1 MFADSCTTPYLLEGT
16 KMNRTTRLT
25 GLALA
30 ALALV
35 VVLQSHDR
43 NPPGSKDE
51 HPAPNQRT
59 LKNVADLK
67 LPLSF
72 EANRGQTDSQ
82 VKFLARGNG
91 YNLFLTAT
99 EAVLSNPQSAPLR
112 MKLVNANPASEIEG
126 LDELPGKSNYF
137 IGSDPQQWRAG
148 VTHYA
153 KVKYRNVYPG
163 VDLVYYGHERQLEY
177 DFVLS
182 PGADPKQIKLAF
194 DGAERMR
201 IDGDGDL
208 TLGTAAGEALQHRPV
223 VYQEANGGR
232 RTVDGRYVLL
242 GQNEVGFEI
251 GEYDASRP
259 LVIDPVLSYATYLG
273 GSANDDVRAIRV
285 DAAGNIYVAG
295 ITLSTDFP
303 VVNALQATYG
313 GTGGANRGDII
324 VAKFNPAGA
333 LVYSTYLGGSS
344 DEDVYTMAVD
354 ATGAVYLAGATLSTN
369 YPLANALQS
378 TRRTQAFTVCATK
391 LNATGNA
398 LVYSTYLGGS
408 SAELAY
414 GLAVDDAGAA
424 YVTGGTN
431 SADFP
436 LVNALQANLGGGPF
450 DLFVTK
456 INPAGSALVFS
467 TFLGG
472 SQRDEGYGIA
482 VDAAGNVYVAGRT
495 NSTNF
500 PLANALQPNF
510 AGIDDAF
517 IVKINSAGSALVY
530 STYLGG
536 AGYEEING
544 VAVDRN
550 GNAYVSGYSA
560 STNFPTANAFQPNY
574 GGGARDAF
582 VSKLNSSGNAL
593 VYSTYLGGA
602 AIDYAIR
609 IAIDGAGNAYV
620 AGQTT
625 SANFPLARSLQSALR
640 GTSDAFVTKLNDAGR
655 IAWSTLF
662 GGSGSDGVPD
672 LAVDAAGNVYAAGLT
687 RSSDFTVT
695 PNAAQNA
702 LKGSADGFIVKLG
715 ADVATVSAASFSGA
729 TLAAE
734 SIVAAFG
741 AGLATTTSAATTIPL
756 PTSLAG
762 TQVSIKDSAGT
773 ERLAPLFFVAPN
785 QVNCLIP
792 AGTAQGTAAI
802 TITSGDGAI
811 STGIIQIAAVAPG
824 LFAMNANGQGVP
836 AAGFQRFAAGGA
848 QTAEGPV
855 FRFDAATN
863 RFVPAPIDLGPAGEQ
878 TFLILFG
885 TGFRNRSALSAV
897 ACQIGGE
904 TSEVQFAGAQGGL
917 VGLDQANVRIPR
929 SLAGRGEVN
938 VVFTV
943 DGKTANT
950 VTINIR

>member
-1 MFADSCTTPYLLEGT
+1 MRGSKY
-16 KMNRTTRLT
+16 RTMRLA
-25 GLALA
+25 GLALT

-35 VVLQSHDR
+35 MVLQSHDR
-43 NPPGSKDE
+43 NLPGSKDE
-51 HPAPNQRT
+51 HPSLHQRT
-59 LKNVADLK
+59 ARTVADLK

-72 EANRGQTDSQ
+72 EANHGQTDPQ
-82 VKFLARGNG
+82 VKFLSRGNG

-99 EAVLSNPQSAPLR
+99 EAVLRNSQSAILR
-112 MKLVNANPASEIEG
+112 MKLVNANPASQIEG

-148 VTHYA
+148 VTNYA
-153 KVKYRNVYPG
+153 KVKYREVYPG

-177 DFVLS
+177 DFILA

-194 DGAERMR
+194 DGAARMR

-208 TLGTAAGEALQHRPV
+208 ALGTAAGEVRQHRPV
-223 VYQEANGGR
+223 IYQEANGGR
-232 RTVDGRYVLL
+232 RLVDGRYVLL

-251 GEYDASRP
+251 GEYDAGRP

-273 GSANDDVRAIRV
+273 GSANDFIRAIRV
-285 DAAGNIYVAG
+285 DAASNIYVAG
-295 ITLSTDFP
+295 NTLSADFP
-303 VVNALQATYG
+303 VVNALQPTYG
-313 GTGGANRGDII
+313 GTSGSGGASFGDT
-324 VAKFNPAGA
+324 VVTKLNPAGA
-333 LVYSTYLGGSS
+333 IVYSTFLGGSGS
-344 DEDVYTMAVD
+344 DAANHMTIDTA
-354 ATGAVYLAGATLSTN
+354 GNVYLAGATFSTD
-369 YPLANALQS
+369 YPLMNPLQS
-378 TRRTQAFTVCATK
+378 TRRGPFTACVTK
-391 LNATGNA
+391 LNAAGNA

-408 SAELAY
+408 VGEFAS
-414 GLAVDDAGAA
+414 GIAVDDVGAA
-424 YVTGGTN
+424 YVTGGTS

-436 LVNALQANLGGGPF
+436 LVNALQANLGGGPYPA
-450 DLFVTK
+450 DVFVTK
-456 INPAGSALVFS
+456 INAVGSAIVYS

-472 SQRDEGYGIA
+472 NSSEVGFDIA
-482 VDAAGNVYVAGRT
+482 VDVAGNVYVAGVT
-495 NSTNF
+495 QSTNF
-500 PLANALQPNF
+500 PLANALQPNHGG
-510 AGIDDAF
+510 AIDDAF
-517 IVKINSAGSALVY
+517 VVKINPAGSALVY

-536 AGYEEING
+536 SGDEAVLGGI
-544 VAVDRN
+544 AVDQK
-550 GNAYVSGYSA
+550 GAAYVTGVTN
-560 STNFPTANAFQPNY
+560 STNFPTANPFQPNS
-574 GGGARDAF
+574 GGGFDAF
-582 VSKLNSSGNAL
+582 VAKLNPSGSAL
-593 VYSTYLGGA
+593 EYSTYLGGNA
-602 AIDYAIR
+602 NDGASEVVP
-609 IAIDGAGNAYV
+609 DGAGNAYV
-620 AGQTT
+620 SGGTS
-625 SANFPLARSLQSALR
+625 SANFPLARSLQSSLR

-655 IAWSTLF
+655 IAWSTLL
-662 GGSGSDGVPD
+662 GGANTDSVAD
-672 LAVDAAGNVYAAGLT
+672 LAVDAAGNVYAAGT
-687 RSSDFTVT
+687 TTSSDFTVT

-702 LKGSADGFIVKLG
+702 LKGATDSFIVKLG

-741 AGLATTTSAATTIPL
+741 TGLATTTSAATTIPL

-792 AGTAQGTAAI
+792 AGTAQGTAAV
-802 TITSGDGAI
+802 TITSGDGTV
-811 STGIIQIAAVAPG
+811 STGIIQITAVAPG

-836 AAGFQRFAAGGA
+836 AAGFLRFAANGA
-848 QTAEGPV
+848 QIAEGPV

-878 TFLILFG
+878 TFLVLFG

-904 TSEVQFAGAQGGL
+904 TSEVQFAGPQGSL

-929 SLAGRGEVN
+929 SLAGRGDVN

>member
-1 MFADSCTTPYLLEGT
+1 MKSPKY
-16 KMNRTTRLT
+16 RTRNLAV
-25 GLALA
+25 LALA
-30 ALALV
+30 GLV
-35 VVLQSHDR
+35 VALVLQSHDR
-43 NPPGSKDE
+43 NLPGSKDE
-51 HPAPNQRT
+51 HPPPNQRT
-59 LKNVADLK
+59 VGNVADLK

-82 VKFLARGNG
+82 VKFLSRGNG

-99 EAVLSNPQSAPLR
+99 EAVIRDPHSAVLR

-137 IGSDPQQWRAG
+137 IGSDPQQWRAS
-148 VTHYA
+148 VTNYA
-153 KVKYRNVYPG
+153 KVKYREVYPG

-177 DFVLS
+177 DFILS

-201 IDGDGDL
+201 IDGDGNL
-208 TLGTAAGEALQHRPV
+208 ALGTTAGEARQYRPV
-223 VYQEANGGR
+223 IYQEVNGDR

-251 GEYDASRP
+251 GEYDAGRP

-273 GSANDDVRAIRV
+273 GSANDFTRAIRV
-285 DAAGNIYVAG
+285 DAAGAIYVAG
-295 ITLSTDFP
+295 NTLSTDFP
-303 VVNALQATYG
+303 VVNALQAAHG
-313 GTGGANRGDII
+313 GSSSANGGDVI

-344 DEDVYTMAVD
+344 DDGANAMTID
-354 ATGAVYLAGATLSTN
+354 ATGAVYLAGVTFSTN
-369 YPLANALQS
+369 YPLLNPLQS
-378 TRRTQAFTVCATK
+378 TLRGPFDACVTK
-391 LNATGNA
+391 LNTAGNA

-408 SAELAY
+408 DREGIS
-414 GLAVDDAGAA
+414 GIAVDEAGAA
-424 YVTGGTN
+424 YVTGGTS

-436 LVNALQANLGGGPF
+436 LVNALQSNLGGGPHPA
-450 DLFVTK
+450 DVFVTR
-456 INPAGSALVFS
+456 INPAGSAIVYS

-472 SQRDEGYGIA
+472 SQSDNSAGIA
-482 VDAAGNVYVAGRT
+482 VDAAGNVYVAGTTR
-495 NSTNF
+495 STNF

-510 AGIDDAF
+510 AGISDTF
-517 IVKINSAGSALVY
+517 IVKINPAGSALVY

-536 AGYEEING
+536 SGDEAGFRI
-544 VAVDRN
+544 AVDQN
-550 GNAYVSGYSA
+550 GAAYVTGTTN
-560 STNFPTANAFQPNY
+560 STNFPTANAFQSNS
-574 GGGARDAF
+574 GGNLDVF
-582 VSKLNSSGNAL
+582 VAKLNPSGNAF
-593 VYSTYLGGA
+593 VYSTYLGGIGGDVGLSVA
-602 AIDYAIR
+602 T
-609 IAIDGAGNAYV
+609 DGAGNAYV
-620 AGQTT
+620 GGTAF
-625 SANFPLARSLQSALR
+625 SPNFPLARSLQSALR
-640 GTSDAFVTKLNDAGR
+640 GPSDAFITKLNDSGR
-655 IAWSTLF
+655 IAWSTLL
-662 GGSGSDGVPD
+662 GGSGGAVEENVYEVV
-672 LAVDAAGNVYAAGLT
+672 VDAVGNVYAAGIT
-687 RSSDFTVT
+687 ISSDFPVT
-695 PNAAQNA
+695 PGAAQNS
-702 LKGSADGFIVKLG
+702 LKGAIDGFIVKLG

-756 PTSLAG
+756 PTQLAG
-762 TQVSIKDSAGT
+762 TQVSIKDSAGA

-785 QVNCLIP
+785 QANCLIP
-792 AGTAQGTAAI
+792 AGTAQGTAAV
-802 TITSGDGAI
+802 TISTGDGSI

-824 LFAMNANGQGVP
+824 LFAANANGQGVP
-836 AAGFQRFAAGGA
+836 AAGFLRFAANGT

-878 TFLILFG
+878 TFLILYG

-904 TSEVQFAGAQGGL
+904 TSEVQFAGPQGGL

-929 SLAGRGEVN
+929 SLAGRGEVD
-938 VVFTV
+938 VVMTV
-943 DGKTANT
+943 DGKAANT
-950 VTINIR
+950 VRVNIR

>member
-1 MFADSCTTPYLLEGT
+1 M
-16 KMNRTTRLT
+16 
-25 GLALA
+25 
-30 ALALV
+30 
-35 VVLQSHDR
+35 LQSHDR
-43 NPPGSKDE
+43 NLPSSKDE
-51 HPAPNQRT
+51 HPAPNQLT
-59 LKNVADLK
+59 VGNVADLK

-82 VKFLARGNG
+82 VKFLSRGNG
-91 YNLFLTAT
+91 FNLFLTAT
-99 EAVLSNPQSAPLR
+99 EAVIRDPHSAVLR
-112 MKLVNANPASEIEG
+112 MKLVNANPASQIEG

-137 IGSDPQQWRAG
+137 IGSDPQQWRAC
-148 VTHYA
+148 VTNYA
-153 KVKYRNVYPG
+153 KVKYREVYPG

-201 IDGDGDL
+201 IDGGGDL
-208 TLGTAAGEALQHRPV
+208 MLGTAAGEARQHRPV
-223 VYQEANGGR
+223 IYQEANGDR
-232 RTVDGRYVLL
+232 RSVDGRYVLL

-251 GEYDASRP
+251 GEYDAGRP

-273 GSANDDVRAIRV
+273 GSANDGINALAVWV
-285 DAAGNIYVAG
+285 DAAGAIYVAG
-295 ITLSTDFP
+295 NTLSTDFP
-303 VVNALQATYG
+303 VVNALQPTYG
-313 GTGGANRGDII
+313 GTSTSVFASMGDAF
-324 VAKFNPAGA
+324 VTKLDPAGA
-333 LVYSTYLGGSS
+333 LVYSTFLGGSGS
-344 DEDVYTMAVD
+344 DRALDVTVD
-354 ATGAVYLAGATLSTN
+354 AAGNVYLAGDTVSNN
-369 YPLANALQS
+369 YPVANALQS
-378 TRRTQAFTVCATK
+378 TRRTQAFTGCVTK
-391 LNATGNA
+391 LNAAGNA

-408 SAELAY
+408 FGETAT
-414 GLAVDDAGAA
+414 GIAVDEAGAA
-424 YVTGGTN
+424 YVTGGTS

-436 LVNALQANLGGGPF
+436 LVNALQANLGGGPVYA
-450 DLFVTK
+450 DAYVTK
-456 INPAGSALVFS
+456 INPAGSALVYS

-472 SQRDEGYGIA
+472 SQSEIGWSIA
-482 VDAAGNVYVAGRT
+482 VDATGNAYVVGETR
-495 NSTNF
+495 STNF
-500 PLANALQPNF
+500 PLSNALQPSH
-510 AGIDDAF
+510 GGGTDDAF
-517 IVKINSAGSALVY
+517 IVKINPAGSALVY

-536 AGYEEING
+536 AGG
-544 VAVDRN
+544 DVRPSVAVDRN
-550 GNAYVSGYSA
+550 GNAYVSGYTN
-560 STNFPTANAFQPNY
+560 STNFPTANAFQPNS
-574 GGGARDAF
+574 GGGFDAF
-582 VSKLNSSGNAL
+582 VAKLNPSGSAF
-593 VYSTYLGGA
+593 VYSTYLGGSA
-602 AIDYAIR
+602 TDAGIEVAT
-609 IAIDGAGNAYV
+609 DGAGNAYV
-620 AGQTT
+620 GGTT
-625 SANFPLARSLQSALR
+625 LSANFPLARSLQSSLR
-640 GTSDAFVTKLNDAGR
+640 GMQDAFVTKLNDAGR
-655 IAWSTLF
+655 IAWSTLL
-662 GGSGSDGVPD
+662 GGDNADSAND
-672 LAVDAAGNVYAAGLT
+672 LAVDDAGNVYAAGLT
-687 RSSDFTVT
+687 TSLDFTVT

-702 LKGSADGFIVKLG
+702 LRGGTDGFIVKLG

-756 PTSLAG
+756 PTQLAG
-762 TQVSIKDSAGT
+762 TQVSIKDSAGI

-792 AGTAQGTAAI
+792 VGTAQGTAAV

-836 AAGFQRFAAGGA
+836 AAGFLRFAANGA

-878 TFLILFG
+878 VFLILFG

-897 ACQIGGE
+897 TCQIGGE
-904 TSEVQFAGAQGGL
+904 VSEVLYAGPQVSF